1 MLIFCMV
8 NRTPN
13 NSESI
18 IPLFFSNF
26 HSLPKNPTKF
36 FMPNLFN
43 PQIKMLSFCMA
54 NRTEHFVQPFVS
66 MDVKSFNTLADSL
79 FIIQLLLSFNGISL
93 CRNVRL
99 KPLIVIALRFLKF
112 RFFRLLFYVFDLLF
126 YAHSKYDKF
135 IFFIIFAIVT
145 PQLSPSVIRTNSQ
158 CIKFSM
164 CFCLFVS

>member
-1 MLIFCMV
+1 MTSHFGTSHIYI
-8 NRTPN
+8 
-13 NSESI
+13 S
-18 IPLFFSNF
+18 LFDFDF
-26 HSLPKNPTKF
+26 LH
-36 FMPNLFN
+36 
-43 PQIKMLSFCMA
+43 CY
-54 NRTEHFVQPFVS
+54 RTEHFIQPFVS
-66 MDVKSFNTLADSL
+66 MGLKIFKSLVNLL
-79 FIIQLLLSFNGISL
+79 FYIQFSSFIGISL

-145 PQLSPSVIRTNSQ
+145 PQLSPSFIRTNSQ